1 MIVVVGGSGMLGK
14 PLVEDL
20 LAEGET
26 VRVVARDTDRA
37 RSLFDDAVEVV
48 HGDVRDRDRMRAV
61 VAGADVVV
69 STMHGFLGG
78 RGAGPSEVD
87 ERGNANLVDAAAA
100 ASASMVLMSIAG
112 ASPDHPVDLFRAKYA
127 AEQYLRASGVPWT
140 IVRAP
145 AYRELWLRLLSETA
159 GDSGRPLIFGRG
171 EQPIPFASVVDVASV
186 VTRAAL
192 DPDQRGRLI
201 EVPGEPMTMKE
212 LARGLKAE
220 RGWTGSPRHVPRA
233 ALRVLS
239 VVARPVNPAFARQ
252 SLSALMMDTRGG

>member
-1 MIVVVGGSGMLGK
+1 
-14 PLVEDL
+14 
-20 LAEGET
+20 
-26 VRVVARDTDRA
+26 
-37 RSLFDDAVEVV
+37 
-48 HGDVRDRDRMRAV
+48 MRAV